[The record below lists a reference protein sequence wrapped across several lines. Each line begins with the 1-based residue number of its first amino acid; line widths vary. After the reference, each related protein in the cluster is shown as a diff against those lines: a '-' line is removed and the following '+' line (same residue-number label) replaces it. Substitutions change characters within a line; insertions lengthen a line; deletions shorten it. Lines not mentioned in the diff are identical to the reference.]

1 MNNSNLLVILI
12 IILIFVIS
20 NRLLRKEKIVD
31 KFSSG
36 NLASSNQE
44 ILINN
49 TINDLVNRKFTNLRI
64 NEASRIDESN
74 DEISTFQLDL
84 DAPMGMISYFYG
96 NPNPQNETYWVECNG
111 QTIIRQVYPSFFE
124 WIDQGSSRISTDYTL
139 PNIVGRTIVG
149 AGLISA
155 PALSR
160 NNSQIYGSD
169 KPFHHTQTNV
179 NFTSGQTG
187 GYDVCPPNYVK
198 SLSRAGPDESNPI
211 SVCENLSNMPPHI
224 YLTAWMKVKN
234 KKFKIL
240 F

>member
-1 MNNSNLLVILI
+1 MDNSTLLVILI

-44 ILINN
+44 NLIRD
-49 TINDLVNRKFTNLRI
+49 TINDLVNRRFTNLRI
-64 NEASRIDESN
+64 NEASSIDESN
-74 DEISTFQLDL
+74 DDISTFQLDL
-84 DAPMGMISYFYG
+84 DAPLGMISYFYG
-96 NPNPQNETYWVECNG
+96 DPNPQNETYWVECNG
-111 QTIIRQVYPSFFE
+111 ETIIRQIYPDFFE
-124 WIDQGSSRISTDYTL
+124 FYDEITGSTNPDFTL

-149 AGLISA
+149 AGQIVS
-155 PALSR
+155 PNLST
-160 NNSQIYGSD
+160 NSSEIYGSD
-169 KPFHHTQTNV
+169 KPFHHNQSNV
-179 NFTSGQTG
+179 IFTSGQTG

-198 SLSRAGPDESNPI
+198 TLTSAGPDEPNPI

-224 YLTAWMKVKN
+224 YLTAWIKVKN